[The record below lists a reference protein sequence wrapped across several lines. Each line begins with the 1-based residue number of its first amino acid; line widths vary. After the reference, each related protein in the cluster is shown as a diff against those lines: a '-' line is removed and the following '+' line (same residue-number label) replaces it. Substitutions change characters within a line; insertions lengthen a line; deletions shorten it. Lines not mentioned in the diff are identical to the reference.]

1 MIFIVLIS
9 KSEKKAL
16 SEKFPKASFVRT
28 MIQHSDRGHYYCVE
42 EPYLMRALRDLRSE
56 MVVEEHPPRKKEKKY
71 TGRRK

>member
-16 SEKFPKASFVRT
+16 SQKFPKVRFVRT

-42 EPYLMRALRDLRSE
+42 EPYIMRSLREIRRNS
-56 MVVEEHPPRKKEKKY
+56 VVEEHPKRKKEKKS
-71 TGRRK
+71 GGKNK